1 MKNATRA
8 LLTVAVVAVLTSVGC
23 GRSAADRTPPNLV
36 LVTID
41 SLRPDMLRLWD
52 PAAPTDTPN
61 LDTLA
66 ARGVVF
72 SNTWTVTPWT
82 APAVVSI
89 FTGLYPPSHG
99 VVNRDDTSPQ
109 GLPTLTTVLDGAGY
123 EIGDFTFL
131 TGIPYFRNLGFGE
144 SAVAGHH
151 TSFPEQL
158 FDGWLQSERPFFA
171 WFHLLEPHLPYGAT
185 GYRATTVRIEGSSG
199 LEQAQLRAEVP
210 LGAVE
215 FEPGD
220 REHLIGLYNEDI
232 EAVDT
237 VLGRIFGVLAAKGL
251 LDDTVIVVTAD
262 HGEEL
267 FDHGWVGHASTAIH
281 AKLEREVLH
290 VPLVIAGPGVPR
302 QESHDGLV
310 QHVDLLPTLCRLLG
324 LETPPDLDGRAV
336 RFGRR
341 GVKSRRDTLYFDT
354 STGGNLTPAERRR
367 DRLRGVSDGR
377 CLLVRTSVAG
387 QAPTDHLT
395 TVADGPPCDESVAP
409 RFAALLDEWEEA
421 QAAQRLEILQAV
433 SVGAPPPR
441 EEIVA
446 YTESIRLTRPAG
458 MTVLEWEN
466 TRGLIQLAWTGE
478 AEDYWIEYE
487 IGRGVRMVEGAFKV
501 DEPRLTVGPFP
512 HAFWNDLATHNP
524 YRIRVV
530 APGSALRSPWV
541 EIEIADTE

>member
-1 MKNATRA
+1 MTKTSRVLAG
-8 LLTVAVVAVLTSVGC
+8 VAVAAVLAGAGC
-23 GRSAADRTPPNLV
+23 GPGAAEHPPPNLV

-52 PAAPTDTPN
+52 PDAPAETPN
-61 LDTLA
+61 LDALG

-72 SNTWTVTPWT
+72 ENAWTVTPWT

-99 VVNRDDTSPQ
+99 VVNRDDTSPP
-109 GLPTLTTVLDGAGY
+109 GLATLTTVLDGAGY

-158 FDGWLQSERPFFA
+158 FDGWLQPERPFFA

-185 GYRATTVRIEGSSG
+185 GYRATSVRIAGSSG

-210 LGAVE
+210 IGAVE
-215 FEPGD
+215 FEAGD
-220 REHLIGLYNEDI
+220 REHLVELYIEDI
-232 EAVDT
+232 EAVDD

-251 LDDTVIVVTAD
+251 LDNTVILVTAD

-267 FDHGWVGHASTAIH
+267 FDHGWIGHASTAIH
-281 AKLEREVLH
+281 AKLEPEVLR
-290 VPLVIAGPGVPR
+290 VPLVIAGPGVPQKR
-302 QESHDGLV
+302 THDGLV

-324 LETPPDLDGRAV
+324 LETPPDLDGEAV
-336 RFGRR
+336 RLGRR
-341 GVKSRRDTLYFDT
+341 SIKSRRDILYFDT
-354 STGGNLTPAERRR
+354 STGGNLTPEENRR

-377 CLLVRTSVAG
+377 CLLVRTTIGDRPV
-387 QAPTDHLT
+387 TDRVT
-395 TVADGPPCDESVAP
+395 TVAGGTPCDGSAAP
-409 RFAALLDEWEEA
+409 RLAALLDEWEEA
-421 QAAQRLEILQAV
+421 QAAQRLEILQST
-433 SVGAPPPR
+433 SVGAPPPE
-441 EEIVA
+441 EEIA
-446 YTESIRLTRPAG
+446 GYAEGIRLTRPAG
-458 MTVLEWEN
+458 TEILEWDDTHGSIMLE
-466 TRGLIQLAWTGE
+466 WTGE

-487 IGRGVRMVEGAFKV
+487 IGRGLRAVAGAFMV
-501 DEPRLTVGPFP
+501 NEPRLTVGPFP
-512 HAFWNDLATHNP
+512 RAFWNDLATHNP
-524 YRIRVV
+524 YRIRIV

-541 EIEIADTE
+541 ELEIAATE